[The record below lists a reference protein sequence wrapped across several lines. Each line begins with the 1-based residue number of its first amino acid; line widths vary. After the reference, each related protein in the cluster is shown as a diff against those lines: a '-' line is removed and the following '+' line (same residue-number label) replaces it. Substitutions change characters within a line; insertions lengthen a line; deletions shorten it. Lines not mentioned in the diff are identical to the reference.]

1 MHLFSFC
8 KIHSALPL
16 ANPLWDATLDT
27 MPGAFCL
34 VNAGVN
40 NIQQKDFII
49 YERLWDSLPA
59 SILLCGSSNVNTIY
73 GQPRTSRPIIGMFCL
88 LCAHRK
94 KLLWSCREQPSMS
107 LQYMGNIVFC
117 SLISSMWNVKSN
129 YQIIEIAIVLP
140 INAFQ
145 IFKTLTTHLL
155 VTGSKHSTERRN
167 DEPS

>member
-1 MHLFSFC
+1 MLAELVPQQELGKVYGLLAILDASLPFLGKEIFALSFSFC
-8 KIHSALPL
+8 KFHSALPL

-40 NIQQKDFII
+40 NIQKKDFII

-88 LCAHRK
+88 LCAHRQ
-94 KLLWSCREQPSMS
+94 KLL
-107 LQYMGNIVFC
+107 
-117 SLISSMWNVKSN
+117 
-129 YQIIEIAIVLP
+129 
-140 INAFQ
+140 
-145 IFKTLTTHLL
+145 
-155 VTGSKHSTERRN
+155 
-167 DEPS
+167 